1 MSNKDTFK
9 QLLSETVKGII
20 WKIVLDDMEQILLV
34 ESRTEQKEVYFYAFD
49 FKNGHFL
56 MKEKTFEEKWLIGI
70 SGIHKGIA
78 YFYGFENEFSPGR
91 KGIMALNLYTRQ
103 IVWENYNYVLESLSK
118 DGILAFN
125 AKIQPKRFELLNLE
139 TGLLLKNIRQEEV
152 SEYLSISNDIKIP
165 ESHFEDE
172 ITNNFQ
178 KLKINGLDIKASY
191 LKEGESINHI
201 LEIFKEGNL
210 IFTDYLS
217 RNIQKVVPDT
227 FFVWFDKL
235 VYIRDKSEIVVYLL

>member
-1 MSNKDTFK
+1 MPDKDTFK
-9 QLLSETVKGII
+9 LLLSEKVKGII
-20 WKIVLDDMEQILLV
+20 WKIVLDDKEQILLV

-49 FKNGHFL
+49 LKSNRFL

-78 YFYGFENEFSPGR
+78 YFYAFENEFSPGR
-91 KGIMALNLYTRQ
+91 KGIIALNLYTQQ
-103 IVWENYNYVLESLSK
+103 IAWENYNYVLERISK
-118 DGILAFN
+118 DGILAYN
-125 AKIQPKRFELLNLE
+125 AKIQPKRFELLDAE
-139 TGLLLKNIRQEEV
+139 TGLLLKNIRQEEIY
-152 SEYLSISNDIKIP
+152 EYPMVNNAIKIP

-178 KLKINGLDIKASY
+178 KLTINDLTIKASY
-191 LKEGESINHI
+191 LRTNDSVNHI

-210 IFTDYLS
+210 IFTDYLFKD
-217 RNIQKVVPDT
+217 IQKVAPDT
-227 FFVWFDKL
+227 FFVWFNKL